1 MREYIVT
8 VGNTDRDYEGMFIGF
23 IRKRQELIR
32 CKYCQYFDGEYCH
45 SEDLN
50 LCLEPEGFSGAL
62 FCPPEDFY
70 CGYAKGKE

>member
-1 MREYIVT
+1 MKEILVKYT
-8 VGNTDRDYEGMFIGF
+8 NGDGWYHSKLF
-23 IRKRQELIR
+23 Q
-32 CKYCQYFDGEYCH
+32 CKECKYFDGEYCH

-70 CGYAKGKE
+70 CKYAKGEEE

>member
-1 MREYIVT
+1 MKEWVCREISTTTKDVKNGILT
-8 VGNTDRDYEGMFIGF
+8 RET
-23 IRKRQELIR
+23 ELIR
-32 CKYCQYFDGEYCH
+32 CKNCKYFDGYYCN

-70 CGYAKGKE
+70 CAHAKGKE